1 MFTKP
6 SQVIIGEQVNIAD
19 INDLAVGDITVVDE
33 SMKAATTPAD
43 ASALY
48 IGVCTG
54 KEEIT
59 LPNGTVDEVSI
70 MKWSDRIQKVSK
82 PSYATADFEAPE
94 NAKIEIDLTNAEL
107 VIGHRYVLRILYK
120 DMNIANFQFTHTY
133 EHVASTEVAD
143 DLGNA
148 LLKQI
153 NKHANRRVNA
163 TYVSGKLTL
172 IAKDKNYDNA
182 VDSLD
187 EYSIVSMDASLYV
200 TIPGALLN
208 NQPEKVEGVEITKT
222 EGKPGKGFWKQVRD
236 VELRAMGYRDIVKTG
251 AYPSIEQDRMV
262 TKNAEYNYVTIE
274 NDNLYLSPDNQYVK
288 TTPVLTEIYCEGAV
302 TAITTA
308 LEAFGAT
315 AKTKEEVIEEP
326 EDGTLED

>member
-6 SQVIIGEQVNIAD
+6 SQVIIGKQVNIAD
-19 INDLAVGDITVVDE
+19 LSALAIGDITVVDE
-33 SMKAATTPAD
+33 NMKAASAPAD
-43 ASALY
+43 AKALY

-59 LPNGTVDEVSI
+59 LPDGSVSEVSI
-70 MKWSDRIQKVSK
+70 VKWSDRIQKESK
-82 PSYATADFEAPE
+82 PAYNSGEFEAPE
-94 NAKIEIDLTNAEL
+94 NAKIEIDISAAEL

-133 EHVASTEVAD
+133 EHVAISESAD

-153 NKHANRRVNA
+153 NNHKNRRVNA
-163 TYVSGKLTL
+163 VYAGGKLTL
-172 IAKDKNYDNA
+172 TAKNKDYDNA

-187 EYSIVSMDASLYV
+187 EYSIVSMDATLYV

-208 NQPEKVEGVEITKT
+208 NYPEKIAGVEIVKT

-236 VELRAMGYRDIVKTG
+236 VELRAMGYRGIVKTG

-262 TKNAEYNYVTIE
+262 TKGAEYNYVTIE
-274 NDNLYLSPDNQYVK
+274 NDNLYLSPDNQYIK
-288 TTPVLTEIYCEGAV
+288 TTPVMTEIYCEGAISGIV
-302 TAITTA
+302 DA
-308 LEAFGAT
+308 LNAFGANER
-315 AKTKEEVIEEP
+315 A
-326 EDGTLED
+326 

>member
-6 SQVIIGEQVNIAD
+6 SQVIIGKQVNIAD
-19 INDLAVGDITVVDE
+19 INALAVGDITVVDE

-59 LPNGTVDEVSI
+59 LPNGSVSEVSI
-70 MKWSDRIQKVSK
+70 MKWSDRIQKASK
-82 PSYATADFEAPE
+82 PSYATANFEAPE

-172 IAKDKNYDNA
+172 TAKDKNYDNA

-236 VELRAMGYRDIVKTG
+236 VELRAMGYRGIVKTG

-262 TKNAEYNYVTIE
+262 TKDAQYNYVTIE

-302 TAITTA
+302 ASITGA
-308 LEAFGAT
+308 LDAFMGKVT
-315 AKTKEEVIEEP
+315 E
-326 EDGTLED
+326 

>member
-6 SQVIIGEQVNIAD
+6 SQVIIGKKVNIAD
-19 INDLAVGDITVVDE
+19 TASLAIGDITVVDE
-33 SMKAATTPAD
+33 NMKAATAPAD

-54 KEEIT
+54 KQEIT
-59 LPNGTVDEVSI
+59 LPNGTVNEVSI
-70 MKWSDRIQKVSK
+70 MKWSDRIQKASK
-82 PSYATADFEAPE
+82 PSFADGEFEAPK
-94 NAKIEIDLTNAEL
+94 NAKIEIDLTAAEL
-107 VIGHRYVLRILYK
+107 VVGHRYVLRILYK

-133 EHVASTEVAD
+133 EHVATSELVD

-163 TYVSGKLTL
+163 VYAGSKLTL
-172 IAKDKNYDNA
+172 TAKDKNYD
-182 VDSLD
+182 DSVEALD

-200 TIPGALLN
+200 TIPGALLS
-208 NQPEKVEGVEITKT
+208 NQPEAVTGAVITKT

-236 VELRAMGYRDIVKTG
+236 VELRAMGYSGIVKTG
-251 AYPSIEQDRMV
+251 AYPSIEQARMV
-262 TKNAEYNYVTIE
+262 TKGAKYNYVTIE

-288 TTPVLTEIYCEGAV
+288 TTPVLTEVYCEAAV
-302 TAITTA
+302 TAIATA
-308 LEAFGAT
+308 LEAFGAKDKT
-315 AKTKEEVIEEP
+315 ADAVSE
-326 EDGTLED
+326 